1 MRPTDNFRIDPEL
14 QPDPDR
20 LAFDLD
26 RALSSLV
33 LVHSKIPE
41 QGFTAPTLGADRTGH
56 GVLIRED
63 GLILTIGYLIV
74 EAETVWLLDN
84 HGDAIPAH
92 VVGYDQETGFG
103 LVQALNPLNI
113 PVMEIGSSDAF
124 EPGDMVILA
133 GHGGREAAISA
144 HVVTKQE
151 FAGYWEYVLDEAIFT
166 APPHPFW
173 GGAAL
178 IDPAGK
184 LVGIASLFV
193 QHNPK
198 DETPFDGNM
207 IVPIDILKPVFEDIV
222 MYGRSSQSP
231 RPWLGMITAQAA
243 GKIVVAGLV
252 DGGPAE
258 QADLRVGDLIAD
270 INGVPVV
277 ELAAMFRRIWALGDA
292 GIDVPMTVYRDG
304 DAVNIQ
310 VRSADRADFLISP
323 RLH

>member
-1 MRPTDNFRIDPEL
+1 MRPTDKIRIDPEL

-33 LVHSKIPE
+33 LVLSKIPE
-41 QGFTAPTLGADRTGH
+41 QGFTAPTLGAERTGH

-103 LVQALNPLNI
+103 LVQALNPLDI
-113 PVMEIGSSDAF
+113 PVMEIGRSDTF
-124 EPGDMVILA
+124 QPGDTVILA

-151 FAGYWEYVLDEAIFT
+151 FAGYWEYVLDEATFT

-178 IDPAGK
+178 IDPAG
-184 LVGIASLFV
+184 
-193 QHNPK
+193 
-198 DETPFDGNM
+198 
-207 IVPIDILKPVFEDIV
+207 
-222 MYGRSSQSP
+222 
-231 RPWLGMITAQAA
+231 
-243 GKIVVAGLV
+243 
-252 DGGPAE
+252 
-258 QADLRVGDLIAD
+258 
-270 INGVPVV
+270 
-277 ELAAMFRRIWALGDA
+277 
-292 GIDVPMTVYRDG
+292 
-304 DAVNIQ
+304 
-310 VRSADRADFLISP
+310 
-323 RLH
+323 